1 MWIKPHT
8 SLGLIWAMALVCLWG
23 CVPRPAPT
31 LPAGIALQPGR
42 YLTSSYRAPDFHPG
56 RIAYALK
63 SFRVEAA
70 PGIDPEAF
78 QNQLQAE
85 ISRAFQANGLKIDP
99 QSPTVLRGEVQQVE
113 IWGSRLRFL
122 IGRLTAYLTVQGTI
136 SRDDEIL
143 FAFQDRLRVTSPI
156 NPGPPAPKEREL
168 LLNQTARIFAA
179 HLLNELLLYGEV
191 AEGR

>member
-1 MWIKPHT
+1 MAMWIKPRT
-8 SLGLIWAMALVCLWG
+8 SLGLIWPVALVCLWG

-31 LPAGIALQPGR
+31 LLAGIVLQPGR
-42 YLTSSYRAPDFHPG
+42 YLTSSYRAPDFDPA

-70 PGIDPEAF
+70 PGVDPEAF
-78 QNQLQAE
+78 QTQLQTE

-99 QSPTVLRGEVQQVE
+99 QSPTVLRGEVQQVVIQGAE
-113 IWGSRLRFL
+113 LRFL
-122 IGRLTAYLTVQGTI
+122 IGRITAYLTVQGTI
-136 SRDDEIL
+136 SRGDEIL

-168 LLNQTARIFAA
+168 LLNQAARILAA
-179 HLLNELLLYGEV
+179 HLLNELLLY
-191 AEGR
+191 